1 MVIISIFL
9 LLHSKHLLQVEPY
22 MRRAILEE
30 ICQLFSQMRFSNLLL
45 FMFAEELLVLGYNL
59 QITLVVDD
67 VGKLVH
73 HFLRVEF
80 SLCENIISQHQMVI
94 NTYNDTVFELL
105 REEVHKLGLESLVV
119 VEEPENASQT
129 LLVVL
134 GLTSRKKINVAM
146 GYLRVEDTKLLELLV
161 FM

>member
-1 MVIISIFL
+1 LVLLLIFDRVPVGLMVVISIFL

-45 FMFAEELLVLGYNL
+45 FMLAEELLVLGYNL

-80 SLCENIISQHQMVI
+80 R
-94 NTYNDTVFELL
+94 NDTVFELL

-134 GLTSRKKINVAM
+134 GL
-146 GYLRVEDTKLLELLV
+146 RVEDTKLLELLV

>member
-1 MVIISIFL
+1 
-9 LLHSKHLLQVEPY
+9 
-22 MRRAILEE
+22 
-30 ICQLFSQMRFSNLLL
+30 LL

-80 SLCENIISQHQMVI
+80 R
-94 NTYNDTVFELL
+94 NDTVFELL

-134 GLTSRKKINVAM
+134 GL
-146 GYLRVEDTKLLELLV
+146 RVEDTKLLELLV